1 MTAHLD
7 VNDPRFA
14 HAAAAILERHER
26 NEPEANITSAVRD
39 FLILAGLANAEQ
51 MVEEN
56 PPSDGSRRAVD
67 LTALDTFIEFKRR
80 IGTAAS
86 GEPDPDNVRQLDDYL
101 AQSAAQGRVR
111 MGILTDGRRWLLR
124 WPGAGA
130 TRLTRPYAFALD
142 GPEGWLPLY
151 EWLRDSALVSLED
164 VVPDREGIAEHFG
177 PDSPAYQRDIAA
189 LKALYAENAHLE
201 TIRVKRR
208 LWYDL
213 LRTALGELA
222 FSTEG
227 IERGGMT
234 QTEMPQTE
242 TTRPGREYTEEMDDL
257 FVRHTYLG
265 AVIGMVVQAS
275 FGIDIRRLA
284 ETDPADLL
292 QGRELYRA
300 TGLQGVLESDFFAW
314 PVEVG
319 GNPLLQ
325 TLARRVARFQWAD
338 APPDTAA
345 VLYETVIPPD
355 ERRQLGEYY
364 TPAWLARVMVRELV
378 DDPLHQRVLDPACG
392 SGTFIAAAVQHF
404 LEAAGDRQK
413 QDFRDYGISGIRHA
427 GSPRQLN
434 PEHPDNPV
442 NPASDNSVNL
452 DPKELLDR
460 LRSAVTGIDVHPV
473 AVHLA
478 RAAWTLAARPA
489 ISAAHDAGFDASL
502 SIPVYLG
509 DALQL
514 RFRTGDLFAENEI
527 AIEVRDDANTELFFP
542 VSLVERAENF
552 DALMGDVSAYIETGE
567 DALLA
572 LDDNHVND
580 PAERQMIGET
590 IKTMQRLH
598 DEGRDHI
605 WAYYTRNMVRPVAL
619 SRAKV
624 DVVIGNPPWINYNQT
639 ADILREELQN
649 LSRNRYGIWAGGRYA
664 THQDVAG
671 LFFARS
677 VDLYLKD
684 GGVIG
689 FVLPHSALQ
698 AGQHSKWRSGVWRA
712 GRRGPAINVD
722 FTHKPAWDLERLE
735 PNTFFPVPASVVF
748 ARKCAAD
755 AAGKP
760 LAGAVEQWRGKAGAD
775 DVARVSSG
783 ITDTGVVGDSP
794 YGGYARQGASIV
806 PRCLFFVNET
816 ENTAI
821 VQATQSVTANPR
833 RGSQDKAPWKD
844 LDLTAITGQ
853 TVESRHLF
861 NVHLGETVA
870 PYVTLEPLKALL
882 PLKQGDAA
890 IPADAEGPGGIRQG
904 GLERRMRERWRTV
917 RRLWDENK
925 ARANKLNLLGR
936 VDYHRELSEQ
946 LVWQK
951 NQDDRPIRVAYA
963 SSGTPTAAVINND
976 ETLVDY
982 TLFWIACKDIEE
994 ANYLLAIINS
1004 DTLYEAVESLMPK
1017 GQFGA
1022 RHLQKH
1028 LWKLPIPEFDAGDV
1042 RHQAVA
1048 EAGARAASA
1057 ASDRLSELRQ
1067 EYGERLTVTI
1077 ARRELR
1083 KWLRASAEG
1092 RAVEGV
1098 VESLLRLGDGQ
1109 VIAGT
1114 DCA

>member
-1 MTAHLD
+1 MATHLD
-7 VNDPRFA
+7 VNDTRYA
-14 HAAAAILERHER
+14 RAAAAILERHER
-26 NEPEANITSAVRD
+26 GEPEANITSAARD
-39 FLILAGLANAEQ
+39 FLILTGLVEPDQ
-51 MVEEN
+51 MAEEN

-80 IGTAAS
+80 IGTAS
-86 GEPDPDNVRQLDDYL
+86 GGEPDPDNVRQLDDYL
-101 AQSAAQGRVR
+101 EQSAAQGRVR

-124 WPGAGA
+124 WPGAGEA
-130 TRLTRPYAFALD
+130 RLTRPYAFTLED
-142 GPEGWLPLY
+142 EKGWLPLY
-151 EWLRDSALVSLED
+151 EWLRDSALVSLEN
-164 VVPDREGIAEHFG
+164 VIPDRAGIADHFG
-177 PDSPAYQRDIAA
+177 PGSPSYQRDIAA
-189 LKALYAENAHLE
+189 LKSLYQANAHRE

-222 FSTEG
+222 FTTEG
-227 IERGGMT
+227 MT
-234 QTEMPQTE
+234 HH
-242 TTRPGREYTEEMDDL
+242 PGREYTEEMDDL

-284 ETDPADLL
+284 EADPADLL

-300 TGLQGVLESDFFAW
+300 TGLHGALESDFFAW

-378 DDPLHQRVLDPACG
+378 DDPLRQRVLDPACG
-392 SGTFIAAAVQHF
+392 SGTFIAEAVAHF
-404 LEAAGDRQK
+404 LEAAGVIHMDEQDERDSEANPSFLRK
-413 QDFRDYGISGIRHA
+413 QESIGPRTNESLDSRFRGNDEAAAPVGANDY
-427 GSPRQLN
+427 SP
-434 PEHPDNPV
+434 
-442 NPASDNSVNL
+442 L
-452 DPKELLDR
+452 DPIEVLNR
-460 LRSAVTGIDVHPV
+460 LRGAVTGIDVHPV

-489 ISAAHDAGFDASL
+489 INAAHEAGFDAAL

-514 RFRTGDLFAENEI
+514 RFRTGDMFAESQI
-527 AIEVRDDANTELFFP
+527 AIQTRDDNTELVFP

-552 DALMGDVSAYIETGE
+552 DALMGDVSAYIEAGE
-567 DALLA
+567 DPLLA
-572 LDDNHVND
+572 LDDNHIND
-580 PAERQMIGET
+580 PAEREMIGET
-590 IKTMQRLH
+590 IRTMQRLH
-598 DEGRDHI
+598 DAGRDHI

-619 SRAKV
+619 SRARV

-639 ADILREELQN
+639 ADVLRDELQN

-735 PNTFFPVPASVVF
+735 PNTFFPVPAAVVF
-748 ARKCAAD
+748 ARKRPSD
-755 AAGKP
+755 AAGQP
-760 LAGAVEQWRGKAGAD
+760 LAGAVEQWRGKAGSD
-775 DVARVSSG
+775 DVARAPSG

-794 YGGYARQGASIV
+794 YAARSRNGATIF
-806 PRCLFFVNET
+806 PRVLFFVNET

-821 VQATQSVTANPR
+821 VQTAQTVTVNPR

-844 LDLTAITGQ
+844 LDLAAITGQ
-853 TVESRHLF
+853 TVERRHLF
-861 NVHLGETVA
+861 DVHLGETVA

-882 PLKQGDAA
+882 PLKQGDDA
-890 IPADAEGPGGIRQG
+890 IPTDPDGPGGIRLG

-917 RRLWDENK
+917 SRLWEDN
-925 ARANKLNLLGR
+925 RAVTNRLNLLGR
-936 VDYHRELSEQ
+936 LDYHRELSSQ
-946 LVWQK
+946 LDWQS
-951 NQDDRPIRVAYA
+951 NHDDRPVRLAYT
-963 SSGTPTAAVINND
+963 SSGQPTAAILKCD
-976 ETLVDY
+976 ADLVENV
-982 TLFWIACKDIEE
+982 LFWVACKDVNE
-994 ANYLLAIINS
+994 ANYLMAIINS
-1004 DTLYEAVESLMPK
+1004 DVVATSVNKYTVPNWA
-1017 GQFGA
+1017 GNT
-1022 RHLQKH
+1022 RHLHKH
-1028 LWKLPIPEFDAGDV
+1028 VWKLPIPEFDRDNRLHV
-1042 RHQAVA
+1042 RLA
-1048 EAGARAASA
+1048 EAGERVAEGASA
-1057 ASDRLSELRQ
+1057 RLAELRS
-1067 EYGERLTVTI
+1067 ERGERLTVTI

-1083 KWLRASAEG
+1083 AWLRGSAEG

-1098 VESLLRLGDGQ
+1098 VQSLLQGGDG
-1109 VIAGT
+1109 
-1114 DCA
+1114 